1 MSGKPVDPGIMSFAK
16 GAFSGSDKGLRSA
29 YQGELVNQLRG
40 NNFQGAEQIWGN
52 VRNNQAQQQQA
63 QQTQQ
68 NQELNDFISTA
79 PEQPMDNS
87 PGGLTPETQG
97 SVWQPGGQYVHN
109 GDSDGFYTEAGP
121 QMTIEQLRAAG
132 QVPQGPGQWQKFV
145 YGAGGDAGGSYYAP
159 YYDSSSDWASGQ
171 GG

>member
-16 GAFSGSDKGLRSA
+16 GAFSGSDQGLRSA

-68 NQELNDFISTA
+68 QSQLNDFIATA
-79 PEQPMDNS
+79 PQQPSN
-87 PGGLTPETQG
+87 GNQG

-109 GDSDGFYTEAGP
+109 GDSDGFMMEAGP

-132 QVPQGPGQWQKFV
+132 KTPDGQGQWMQYV
-145 YGAGGDAGGSYYAP
+145 HSPGGDAGGSYYAP